1 MLLHLIAKLLQYR
14 KPSTNGYK
22 NVHNSVNIIKTENDK
37 VNHVHCMGGKY
48 YPKIK
53 MHDWTLRVL
62 GKNKLNDKVI
72 LTPKAKKK
80 SMEEVWRIL
89 NVFSWWMHV
98 HTHITQKID
107 KVFQRKRWVY
117 TFSK

>member
-53 MHDWTLRVL
+53 MHDWTMRVL

-72 LTPKAKKK
+72 LTSKAKKK
-80 SMEEVWRIL
+80 KYGRGMKNIKCLFMMNACTYSY
-89 NVFSWWMHV
+89 
-98 HTHITQKID
+98 HTKN
-107 KVFQRKRWVY
+107 W
-117 TFSK
+117 

>member
-1 MLLHLIAKLLQYR
+1 M
-14 KPSTNGYK
+14 
-22 NVHNSVNIIKTENDK
+22 HNSVNIIKTENEK

-80 SMEEVWRIL
+80 KYGRGMKNIKCLFMMNACTYSY
-89 NVFSWWMHV
+89 
-98 HTHITQKID
+98 HTKN
-107 KVFQRKRWVY
+107 W
-117 TFSK
+117 